1 MALHI
6 GVIGVGNMGAPL
18 AARLL
23 ERGFAVTVR
32 DLRPEAEAPLAALG
46 AMVAQSAA
54 ALAAAVDAIC
64 VVVVDAAQIEAAL
77 FTEPQPAQAALRA
90 GQTVLLHS
98 TIAPQEAVAVAQRLA
113 ALGVQVL
120 DAPISGGPARARAGT
135 LSLMAAGDDA
145 AFASVQPVLG
155 ALGDRVFRVGRT
167 AGQGAA
173 MKLVNNLLAGVNL
186 AAAAQAFALGARA
199 GIDPRTMLEVVN
211 ASSGASWIGADRAAR
226 ALAGDFAPRAHTRI
240 LAKDL
245 QLALAFAQ
253 QLDVPVPLGEEAA
266 AMFRAA
272 LAAGFGDAD
281 DAALF
286 ALTQKPRPL

>member
-1 MALHI
+1 MRV
-6 GVIGVGNMGAPL
+6 GVIGVGNMGAPM
-18 AARLL
+18 AARLC
-23 ERGFAVTVR
+23 ERGFAVAVR
-32 DLRPEAEAPLAALG
+32 DLRPEAEAPLG
-46 AMVAQSAA
+46 ATVARSAA
-54 ALAAAVDAIC
+54 ELAAAVDALC

-77 FTEPQPAQAALRA
+77 FTEPQAAHTALRA

-98 TIAPQEAVAVAQRLA
+98 TIAPQEAAAIAQRLA

-135 LSLMAAGDDA
+135 LSIMAAGDEA
-145 AFASVQPVLG
+145 AYAWAQPVLA
-155 ALGDRVFRVGRT
+155 ALGDRVFHVG
-167 AGQGAA
+167 AVPGQGAA

-199 GIDPRTMLEVVN
+199 GLDPRTMLDVVN

-226 ALAGDFAPRAHTRI
+226 ALADDFAPRAHTKI
-240 LAKDL
+240 LAKDM
-245 QLALAFAQ
+245 QLALALAR
-253 QLDVPVPLGEEAA
+253 QLDVPVPLGDEAA

-272 LAAGFGDAD
+272 LAAGYADAD

-286 ALTQKPRPL
+286 TLAQKPPAV